1 MFEIGS
7 SLREARLRQGLDFP
21 EIEQATKIRAKYLEA
36 LEEEHFDLL
45 PAQTYV
51 KGFLRSYAD
60 YLGLDPQLYVDEF
73 TSRYVIGDEDSMLR
87 PRRSPPPRTTPR
99 VQSRALLLALLG
111 IALVATLVI
120 VAWKAGNANKPAIVG
135 LRSTTTTRRSTPAA
149 TAHAKGRAATA
160 RLELTAT
167 GNATTLQVHRGSI
180 NGPLIFQGTLDKG
193 RRIVFVGRRLWL
205 DVAQPDVLAAKLNG
219 RVVQLPRGVK
229 TVVVTARGVRPSS
242 GA

>member
-21 EIEQATKIRAKYLEA
+21 EIEQATKIRAKYLHA
-36 LEEEHFDLL
+36 LEEEQFDLL

-73 TSRYVIGDEDSMLR
+73 TSRYVIGEDDAMVR
-87 PRRSPPPRTTPR
+87 PRRSPPPRTAPR
-99 VQSRALLLALLG
+99 LQSRAVMLALLG

-135 LRSTTTTRRSTPAA
+135 LRSTTTASTPAA
-149 TAHAKGRAATA
+149 TARSKRRAALVA
-160 RLELTAT
+160 RLEVTAAD
-167 GNATTLQVHRGSI
+167 ATTLQVHRGSVD
-180 NGPLIFQGTLDKG
+180 GPLVFEGTLDSGKSM
-193 RRIVFVGRRLWL
+193 VFVGRRLWL
-205 DVAQPDVLAAKLNG
+205 DVARPEVLSTKLNG
-219 RVVQLPRGVK
+219 RVVRLPRGVK

>member
-21 EIEQATKIRAKYLEA
+21 EIEQATKIRAKYLHA
-36 LEEEHFDLL
+36 LEEEQFDLL

-73 TSRYVIGDEDSMLR
+73 TSRYVIGEDDAMVR
-87 PRRSPPPRTTPR
+87 PRRSPPPRPAPR
-99 VQSRALLLALLG
+99 LQSRAVMLALLG

-135 LRSTTTTRRSTPAA
+135 LRSTTTASTAPA
-149 TAHAKGRAATA
+149 KRRAALIA
-160 RLELTAT
+160 RLEVTA
-167 GNATTLQVHRGSI
+167 GDATTLQVHRGNV
-180 NGPLIFQGTLDKG
+180 NGPLVFEGTLDKG
-193 RRIVFVGRRLWL
+193 KRMVFVGRRLWL
-205 DVAQPDVLAAKLNG
+205 DVARPEVLSTKLNG
-219 RVVQLPRGVK
+219 RVVRLPRGAK
-229 TVVVTARGVRPSS
+229 TLVVTARGVRPSS

>member
-7 SLREARLRQGLDFP
+7 SLREARLRQGLEFP

-36 LEEEHFDLL
+36 LEQEHFDLL

-73 TSRYVIGDEDSMLR
+73 TSRYVIGDDDSMVR
-87 PRRSPPPRTTPR
+87 PRRSPPPRTTR
-99 VQSRALLLALLG
+99 RIQSRAVLLALVG

-135 LRSTTTTRRSTPAA
+135 LGSTTTTRSSTPAA
-149 TAHAKGRAATA
+149 TTHPKRRTSVA

-167 GNATTLQVHRGSI
+167 GNATTLQVHRGSV
-180 NGPLIFQGTLDKG
+180 NGPLVFQGTLDKG
-193 RRIVFVGRRLWL
+193 RRMIFVGRRLWL

-219 RVVQLPRGVK
+219 RVVQLPSGVQ
-229 TVVVTARGVRPSS
+229 TVVVTARGVHPSS